1 MIYDVKKNYKVRRVI
16 LWRQG
21 IIQRNAKLTKHY
33 LGCYDNDKMVGVIS
47 FGWGTRP
54 KHTIQKL
61 FPKLDTKDYFEIGKM
76 CMDDKMPRNSESQ
89 LLKLHKMVKRKYCN

>member
-1 MIYDVKKNYKVRRVI
+1 MMLKK
-16 LWRQG
+16 
-21 IIQRNAKLTKHY
+21 IIKIDAANFVASRHYSAVMPKLTKHY
-33 LGCYDNDKMVGVIS
+33 LGCYDNDKMVGVIT

-76 CMDDKMPRNSESQ
+76 LPVDI
-89 LLKLHKMVKRKYCN
+89 